1 MPNIQSSAPRR
12 SLIALLAL
20 PARFAVLCAC
30 AGLAGAASQPSRQS
44 EAASDSSKP
53 RVQPVDPGRAAEPG
67 PGHEAWILIRGI
79 ERRLSSIVS
88 KQEQA
93 LPGSGDFML
102 VLPDQQ
108 EHGTPA
114 QIAGARALI
123 IMAEQQGLFRDL
135 DRVAKLAERTDAA
148 EFADRPIPHLLDWR
162 DDASTARHLAR
173 LCRARTWVALERGD
187 WLQVQ
192 ASVRQIFSLSRL
204 SILLPDST
212 DVLSGEAIAAMGY
225 ITIENTLEAHPP
237 QEVLQ
242 GFMDAV
248 NSAGSVSTPEHHVRA
263 FVRRSAQEAIEIV
276 AHAMGEAQNPVPFT
290 PELLAFYE
298 ERLIALALMDRTQRA
313 GHPSAMELKT
323 KSDILRAI
331 PFSASWGLAGTMAMH
346 DRLLVAPL
354 DLFRVRRDGIRCLL
368 ALEMHQ
374 RVRDVY
380 PAALDDL
387 VPRFLPSLPHD
398 IMSGTPWVYQPA
410 PNGASFRLYSLGF
423 DGVDNGGAPG
433 DDSIAALSRRGIG
446 ADYVVWPLWK
456 EP

>member
-1 MPNIQSSAPRR
+1 M
-12 SLIALLAL
+12 
-20 PARFAVLCAC
+20 
-30 AGLAGAASQPSRQS
+30 
-44 EAASDSSKP
+44 
-53 RVQPVDPGRAAEPG
+53 
-67 PGHEAWILIRGI
+67 
-79 ERRLSSIVS
+79 S